1 MPAELAR
8 LRLLQ
13 LTSPALPIGAFACS
27 QSLES
32 AVTLGWVDDADSLAD
47 WIGGLLSHGLGRLD
61 LPILARQIQ
70 ACAADQQAEAVRWNR
85 HLLASRESG
94 ELRLEDRQLGAA
106 LLRLLTTLEGVDV
119 LDWLADEAACFGVAQ
134 VTLFGWAAARFGIE
148 PAAALEGFAFAWLE
162 NQLTAATKLM
172 PLGQSR
178 AQRLLSGFLPRLPA
192 LVEQALQ
199 CDDSAIGAAL
209 PGMAFASGR
218 HESQYCR
225 LFRS

>member
-1 MPAELAR
+1 V
-8 LRLLQ
+8 
-13 LTSPALPIGAFACS
+13 SPRSRCS
-27 QSLES
+27 AGPPPVS
-32 AVTLGWVDDADSLAD
+32 AS
-47 WIGGLLSHGLGRLD
+47 
-61 LPILARQIQ
+61 
-70 ACAADQQAEAVRWNR
+70 NR
-85 HLLASRESG
+85 
-94 ELRLEDRQLGAA
+94 
-106 LLRLLTTLEGVDV
+106 
-119 LDWLADEAACFGVAQ
+119 
-134 VTLFGWAAARFGIE
+134 
-148 PAAALEGFAFAWLE
+148 PPALEGFAFAWLE

>member
-1 MPAELAR
+1 MPTELAR

-13 LTSPALPIGAFACS
+13 LTSPALPIGAFAYS
-27 QSLES
+27 QSLEG
-32 AVTLGWVDDADSLAD
+32 AVTLGWVSDVDSLAD
-47 WIGGLLSHGLGRLD
+47 WLGGLLSLGLGRLD
-61 LPILARQIQ
+61 LPILARQIR
-70 ACAADQQAEAVRWNR
+70 ACAADEQTEALRWNR

-94 ELRLEDRQLGAA
+94 ELRFEDRQLGAA
-106 LLRLLTTLEGVDV
+106 LLRLLVTLEGEAA
-119 LDWLADEAACFGVAQ
+119 LGWLAEEATRFGVAQ

-148 PAAALEGFAFAWLE
+148 PAAALEGFAFGWLE

-178 AQRLLSGFLPRLPA
+178 AQQLLSDFLPQLPP

-199 CDDSAIGAAL
+199 CDDSAIGTAL